1 VAGKENW
8 MKQNETGE
16 LSPAAIR
23 PGKGGRPSRA
33 EAMQLDKRLLD
44 VAASLFME
52 RGFEGTSI
60 DAIAEVAG
68 VSKPT
73 VYARYRDKRD
83 LFAAVLQDR
92 IRRWLA
98 PLSAAAE
105 AAEVSPQRID
115 KTLHNLSRDVLAIAL
130 TRESIML
137 RRIVAAQA
145 IQFPDLAQL
154 SLEEGWLRAVRAVEV
169 LLREFRARGE
179 IKVKDPA
186 IAADLFLNLV
196 LGTSERL
203 ALYDIATDP
212 KVQEQRR
219 RAAVELFLAGVSVR

>member
-1 VAGKENW
+1 MNH
-8 MKQNETGE
+8 NEIGALE
-16 LSPAAIR
+16 RPPAATR
-23 PGKGGRPSRA
+23 AGKGGRPSRA
-33 EAMQLDKRLLD
+33 EAIRRDERLLD
-44 VAASLFME
+44 VAANLFME
-52 RGFEGTSI
+52 RGFETTSI

-73 VYARYRDKRD
+73 IYARYWDKRD
-83 LFAAVLQDR
+83 LFAAVLRDR

-105 AAEVSPQRID
+105 AAEVNSQGIE
-115 KTLHNLSRDVLAIAL
+115 KTLHNLSRDVLALAL
-130 TRESIML
+130 TPECTTL

-154 SLEEGWLRAVRAVEV
+154 SHEEGWLRAVRAVEV
-169 LLREFRARGE
+169 LLREFEARGE

-219 RAAVELFLAGVSVR
+219 RAAVELFLAGVSGR

>member
-1 VAGKENW
+1 
-8 MKQNETGE
+8 MKHNEIGALE
-16 LSPAAIR
+16 RPPAAIR

-44 VAASLFME
+44 VAASLFLE

-115 KTLHNLSRDVLAIAL
+115 KTLHNLSRDVLAVAM
-130 TRESIML
+130 TQESIKL

-169 LLREFRARGE
+169 LLREFKTRGE

-219 RAAVELFLAGVSVR
+219 QAAVELFLAGVRTRRI

>member
-1 VAGKENW
+1 MNR
-8 MKQNETGE
+8 NEIGALE
-16 LSPAAIR
+16 RPPAATR

-33 EAMQLDKRLLD
+33 EAIRRDERLLD
-44 VAASLFME
+44 VAANLFME
-52 RGFEGTSI
+52 RGFESTSI

-73 VYARYRDKRD
+73 IYARYWDKRD
-83 LFAAVLQDR
+83 LFAAVLRDR

-105 AAEVSPQRID
+105 AAEVNSQGIE
-115 KTLHNLSRDVLAIAL
+115 KTLHNLSRDVLALAL
-130 TRESIML
+130 TPECTTL

-154 SLEEGWLRAVRAVEV
+154 SHEEGWLRAVRAVEV
-169 LLREFRARGE
+169 LLREFEARGE

-219 RAAVELFLAGVSVR
+219 RAAVELFLAGVSGR